1 MHRRTIIVIITA
13 TTVLSVVVPAARVAA
28 VSAPRAR
35 ATSMSRRVTA
45 CGVERWSIKTGTD
58 PDARL
63 VDPRT
68 VVPTN
73 IIYLRALP
81 APAQPPLTHRVR
93 PVETTVWGLDATL
106 VRYKQEDDSDY
117 HLVLSDAGGR
127 TMIAEIPAPACVGAS
142 SPFLPV
148 IRAVRAAFTAAFHPT
163 TASFQGVAVKVHV
176 TGVGFF
182 DVKHGQSGVA
192 PNAIELHPILSIQ
205 WGGGGVTSPPAAT
218 TTPAPVTGTPR
229 PSSGTPLPALG
240 AGGRVHC
247 AGPGQSQPDHLS
259 GRDHDPGH
267 HPAGR
272 FLRSPRRLR
281 LGHGI
286 ASSGAPGAA
295 DGRRARGRGVDVA
308 VRIAGH
314 RPGARDGALYAR
326 GQGGDGHGGVHR
338 AVGRSSLTG

>member
-1 MHRRTIIVIITA
+1 MRRYPTVPVLVLA
-13 TTVLSVVVPAARVAA
+13 TGSLVCACLSASPVAALTARVHRGHGQPA
-28 VSAPRAR
+28 
-35 ATSMSRRVTA
+35 RVTA
-45 CGVERWSIKTGTD
+45 CGVERWSVKTGTD
-58 PDARL
+58 PDAHL
-63 VDPRT
+63 VALGT
-68 VVPTN
+68 VAPTN
-73 IIYLRALP
+73 IAHLRALP
-81 APAQPPLTHRVR
+81 APAQPPLNRRIR

-218 TTPAPVTGTPR
+218 TTPAPVTGTPG
-229 PSSGTPLPALG
+229 PSSGTPLPAVG
-240 AGGRVHC
+240 AGGAFTVRVQ
-247 AGPGQSQPDHLS
+247 A
-259 GRDHDPGH
+259 
-267 HPAGR
+267 
-272 FLRSPRRLR
+272 SPNPTTYRAATTIQAITL
-281 LGHGI
+281 
-286 ASSGAPGAA
+286 PGASCGLRVVYASGTASRRRVLQARQTA
-295 DGRRARGRGVDVA
+295 DGRGVVAWTWRYGSRVTGQAHATVLCMRGDKEGMGTVA
-308 VRIAGH
+308 FTV
-314 RPGARDGALYAR
+314 
-326 GQGGDGHGGVHR
+326 Q
-338 AVGRSSLTG
+338 